1 MCNYNEIV
9 NLLMEL
15 DGRLDREMSKRYS
28 GKIARA
34 VHSLRQEQV
43 KTEKTIID
51 LLDYEYACQGL
62 SLNNI
67 V

>member
-1 MCNYNEIV
+1 MSDYNEIV
-9 NLLMEL
+9 DLLMEL

-34 VHSLRQEQV
+34 VHSLRQKEL
-43 KTEKTIID
+43 KTEKAIID
-51 LLDYEYACQGL
+51 LLDYEDSCQSL
-62 SLNNI
+62 SLNNL